1 MPWRMCFWSE
11 KWPPNVKSDLTAGG
25 VRGMLKLEA
34 ALYACAATITERRRR
49 ERATALRRPVEQN
62 RDFVGGGVTRPRPGG
77 PLGDSK
83 RSARPTGPQPR
94 SGPPPYNRGRGR
106 RGGPI
111 LCTPAIE
118 QNKNF
123 VQSNGGEIGVFRI
136 QAISGRWHQSLRTR
150 WFMRYFARQ
159 FLFPEITAIQCHA
172 QQLLCNRLQ

>member
-25 VRGMLKLEA
+25 VRGMLKLGA

-77 PLGDSK
+77 PLGDSY
-83 RSARPTGPQPR
+83 AAH
-94 SGPPPYNRGRGR
+94 GPPGRSRAAGR
-106 RGGPI
+106 SRTIAGGAAGEAPFCVRQRLNKIKI
-111 LCTPAIE
+111 LFNLMEA
-118 QNKNF
+118 K
-123 VQSNGGEIGVFRI
+123 SVFFAFKLFPVDGTSRC
-136 QAISGRWHQSLRTR
+136 ALR

-172 QQLLCNRLQ
+172 QQILCNRL